1 MHWSPPLNAL
11 PIPAA
16 KATWYHQRLAY
27 KFPSPFALSPQPK
40 DSSTVDDSHSKF
52 EEPQPLEDKFP
63 SPFAL
68 PPQPKDSSTVDDSHL
83 KVEEPQPIEDDK
95 GHLHL
100 HSSSSLP
107 FTAADEGLH
116 RRMHW
121 RSARQC
127 HMRAMGQLS
136 KEEGLE
142 IPWQHKQAP
151 LFYNHS
157 DLDAVNRIA
166 RRAGKT
172 VDHFTNL
179 KPLGENTGEKFFSDY
194 LFDEWARNQQG
205 NRGTNSIRCMCE
217 LCGNNPVE
225 ITGQR
230 VVFQTVDLPSPEPI
244 ADTTVHEVTS
254 PIVQLDDAITKYM
267 PRTLPIPK
275 HQHRAS

>member
-1 MHWSPPLNAL
+1 
-11 PIPAA
+11 
-16 KATWYHQRLAY
+16 
-27 KFPSPFALSPQPK
+27 
-40 DSSTVDDSHSKF
+40 
-52 EEPQPLEDKFP
+52 
-63 SPFAL
+63 
-68 PPQPKDSSTVDDSHL
+68 
-83 KVEEPQPIEDDK
+83 
-95 GHLHL
+95 
-100 HSSSSLP
+100 
-107 FTAADEGLH
+107 
-116 RRMHW
+116 
-121 RSARQC
+121 
-127 HMRAMGQLS
+127 MRAMGQLS

-179 KPLGENTGEKFFSDY
+179 KPLGGNTGENFFSDY
-194 LFDEWARNQQG
+194 LFDKWARNQQG
-205 NRGTNSIRCMCE
+205 NRGTNSIHCMCE

-254 PIVQLDDAITKYM
+254 PIVQLDDVITKYM

-275 HQHRAS
+275 APTPRQLTPIAPRPAQEQPVPAVSFPVQPQILFPALQPQPQLQPNPFSITSLGFNPGPLWQGMNQPVFQHNLFHQQFALPVPIVDRNNHYCCKKYCQYMTIDKEIKGKKAGRPPHSKDCMRLKRG